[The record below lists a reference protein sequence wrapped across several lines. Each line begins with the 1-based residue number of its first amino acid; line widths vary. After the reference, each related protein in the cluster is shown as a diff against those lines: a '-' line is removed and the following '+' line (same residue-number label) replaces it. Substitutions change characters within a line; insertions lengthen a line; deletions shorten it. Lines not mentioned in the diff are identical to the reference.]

1 MVSAVVDRH
10 LIRRALE
17 QGVDDFLHKPFDYV
31 ELRTCISNVLGL
43 RAMQDQLANKAL
55 LMEARSQSHEG
66 TSRLR
71 IAQLLDLNVT
81 QARLGGDENLVAEV
95 AHVFVQTVPQL
106 MSAIRSSLSNDDFD
120 TICERVT
127 ALKGAIAAVEAP
139 VVSHLLADI
148 EIHARTRNR
157 SATAV
162 AFGMAQALVDRLVV
176 ELAMYSA
183 RGSATVADSGEHV
196 RSRTVVDNQVV

>member
-1 MVSAVVDRH
+1 
-10 LIRRALE
+10 
-17 QGVDDFLHKPFDYV
+17 
-31 ELRTCISNVLGL
+31 
-43 RAMQDQLANKAL
+43 L